1 MKKILLFVF
10 LCASAIL
17 ISSPAFSQWS
27 TLATVNTPVCIATGD
42 QTVTKTSPTTDGGC
56 YIAWFDQRNGTYAVY
71 LQKLSSI
78 GLPQFAPNGLL
89 ISGNPQSTSL
99 VDWDMITDDS
109 NNAVIVFT
117 DTRNG
122 TNVNPFAY
130 RISPAGTFMWGANG
144 VTLSDSANL
153 YQPNPV
159 VSKTSDGN
167 FVVAWNYGSTRE
179 KTAMQKLSPTGQKLW
194 GTAPVMIAGT
204 GTENI
209 WYPKIVP
216 SDNGG
221 VILMYSGWVGN
232 FLNPSNYKL
241 YTQKFSSAGTSVWH
255 PERDTIQNLGRI
267 AGFYHPDMISDGNNG
282 AVYLWNDDR
291 FATSQ
296 SNVFVQHYSSTGARY
311 MPVNGSAVGS
321 VNGDIR
327 NTPAVSYMKTTKE
340 TYVFWK
346 ENNGGQTLM
355 GFNGQAF
362 DSSGNVKW
370 GVDGKVIRP
379 LSSLSFSTCISKCS
393 DSNAFVYVNEYTD
406 GVNSLYN
413 GFKFNRDGSY
423 AWPGNAVTAGGTTSS
438 KGYLG
443 AVLTSAK
450 MSILVWADGR
460 NGGGNDI
467 YAQNINNNGSLG
479 PAVGI
484 GNISGT
490 VPNRFSLGQNYPNPF
505 NPVTNIKFDIPVSSF
520 VSLEVF
526 DVSGRV
532 VSSLVNDQLSAGS
545 YSVNFNAEKLS
556 SGIYFYKLSAGSFSE
571 VKKLTLIK

>member
-1 MKKILLFVF
+1 MKKIILFTFVCCMIF
-10 LCASAIL
+10 IFGTANA
-17 ISSPAFSQWS
+17 QWS
-27 TLATVNTPVCIATGD
+27 TLATVNTPVCVAAGD

-56 YIAWFDQRNGTYAVY
+56 YIAWFDHRGSNYDVY
-71 LQKLSSI
+71 LQKLSSL
-78 GLPQFAPNGLL
+78 GLPQFAANGLL
-89 ISGNPQSTSL
+89 ISSNPQSSSL

-130 RISPAGTFMWGANG
+130 RISPAGTFLWGANG

-194 GTAPVMIAGT
+194 GSAPVLIAGT

-209 WYPKIVP
+209 WYPKIIP
-216 SDNGG
+216 SDNGS

-255 PERDTIQNLGRI
+255 PERDTVQNLGKI
-267 AGFYHPDMISDGNNG
+267 AGFYHPDLISDGNNG

-291 FATSQ
+291 FSTSQ
-296 SNVFVQHYSSTGARY
+296 SNVFVQHYSASGSRY
-311 MPVNGSAVGS
+311 MPMNGSAVGS

-327 NTPAVSYMKTTKE
+327 NTPVVSYMKSTKE

-346 ENNGGQTLM
+346 ESNGGQTLM
-355 GFNGQAF
+355 GLYGQSF
-362 DSSGNVKW
+362 DSVGNVRW

-379 LSSLSFSTCISKCS
+379 LSNLSFATMVSKCS
-393 DSNAFVYVNEYTD
+393 DSNAYCYANEYID
-406 GVNSLYN
+406 GVNSNYN
-413 GFKFNRDGSY
+413 ALKFNRDGSNG
-423 AWPGNAVTAGGTTSS
+423 WPSGNTIIAGGTSSS
-438 KGYLG
+438 KGYIG
-443 AVLTSAK
+443 AVLTASK
-450 MSILVWADGR
+450 MSILIWADGR
-460 NGGGNDI
+460 NGSGNDI
-467 YAQNINNNGSLG
+467 YAQNVNNNGSLG
-479 PAVGI
+479 PATGI
-484 GNISGT
+484 INTNG
-490 VPNRFSLGQNYPNPF
+490 VLPERFELKQNYPNPF
-505 NPVTNIKFDIPVSSF
+505 NPVTNINFSVPARSF
-520 VSLEVF
+520 VSLKVYDLNGKEI
-526 DVSGRV
+526 SA
-532 VSSLVNDQLSAGS
+532 LVNKDMEAGN
-545 YSVNFNAEKLS
+545 YSFSFNASELS
-556 SGIYFYKLSAGSFSE
+556 TGVYFYKMVSGSFSE
-571 VKKLTLIK
+571 VKKLMVVK